1 MLAKVMSCAI
11 VGLDAQLVEVEVDIV
26 RGQPFFAMV
35 GLPDAAVRES
45 KERVYSALANA
56 GYALPLCRILVNLA
70 PADIKKEGAALDL
83 PIALGILGAQARVA
97 ADALD
102 RYSFIGELGL
112 DGTVKPSAGALVMAP
127 VMWRLGVMPHGQ
139 SWPRAVMLMVG
150 ASAVFPYVVSKGLAY
165 APASDGGALAPGML
179 PFWTALAAYALA
191 GEIPG
196 PRRRFGLAMIMAGA
210 MVVSL
215 WQIYSG
221 ADEGA
226 WKGHLMFLVGSG
238 FFALYSVIFRQSGLS
253 PLRGMIIGLFWGTL
267 LIIPILLA
275 TGNVTFATA
284 SLGDV
289 AVMIVLQSFII
300 GILAMLLFGY
310 AVQILGAAE
319 TAAFG
324 ALTPILALIGG
335 VAFLGE
341 AVTPI
346 KVVGV
351 ALVVVG
357 VFSA

>member
-1 MLAKVMSCAI
+1 MKGRSMDFPRTRAL
-11 VGLDAQLVEVEVDIV
+11 GLSA
-26 RGQPFFAMV
+26 
-35 GLPDAAVRES
+35 
-45 KERVYSALANA
+45 ALATVA
-56 GYALPLCRILVNLA
+56 IWAAFLLVTRFAVQGRFTVEEILILRIV
-70 PADIKKEGAALDL
+70 P
-83 PIALGILGAQARVA
+83 
-97 ADALD
+97 
-102 RYSFIGELGL
+102 
-112 DGTVKPSAGALVMAP
+112 GALVMAP

-150 ASAVFPYVVSKGLAY
+150 ASAVFPYVVSKGLSY
-165 APASDGGALAPGML
+165 APASDAGALAPGML

-191 GEIPG
+191 GDIPG
-196 PRRRFGLAMIMAGA
+196 PRRRFGLAMILAGA

-226 WKGHLMFLVGSG
+226 WKGHLMFLTGSG

-267 LIIPILLA
+267 FIIPMLLA
-275 TGNVTFATA
+275 TGNVTFAA
-284 SLGDV
+284 VSLGDV

-324 ALTPILALIGG
+324 ALTPILTLIGG

-341 AVTPI
+341 AVTPLKI
-346 KVVGV
+346 VGT

-357 VFSA
+357 VYFASGILSKPPLKSAT

>member
-1 MLAKVMSCAI
+1 MDLPRTRAF
-11 VGLDAQLVEVEVDIV
+11 GLSA
-26 RGQPFFAMV
+26 
-35 GLPDAAVRES
+35 
-45 KERVYSALANA
+45 ALATVA
-56 GYALPLCRILVNLA
+56 IWAAFLLVTRFAVQGSFTVEEIMVLRII
-70 PADIKKEGAALDL
+70 P
-83 PIALGILGAQARVA
+83 
-97 ADALD
+97 
-102 RYSFIGELGL
+102 
-112 DGTVKPSAGALVMAP
+112 GALVMAP
-127 VMWRLGVMPHGQ
+127 VMWRLGVMPLGQ
-139 SWPRAVMLMVG
+139 SWPRAVILMVG
-150 ASAVFPYVVSKGLAY
+150 ASAVFPYMISKGLAY
-165 APASDGGALAPGML
+165 APASDAGPLAPGML

-196 PRRRFGLAMIMAGA
+196 PRRRFGLALILAGA

-238 FFALYSVIFRQSGLS
+238 FFSLYSVIFRQSGLS
-253 PLRGMIIGLFWGTL
+253 PLRGMVIGLFWGTL
-267 LIIPILLA
+267 IIIPMLLA
-275 TGNVTFATA
+275 TGYVTFATA
-284 SLGDV
+284 SLSDV

-341 AVTPI
+341 AVTPL

-351 ALVVVG
+351 VLVVVG
-357 VFSA
+357 VFLASGVVSKPPLEPAP